1 MQKKQ
6 SIKVKQLEYGVKQLE
21 YGVKQL
27 EYDKTIGIWGETVV
41 CIK

>member
-6 SIKVKQLEYGVKQLE
+6 SMKQLK

-27 EYDKTIGIWGETVV
+27 EYDKTVGIWGETVV

>member
-1 MQKKQ
+1 MQKRQ

-21 YGVKQL
+21 YDRAVR
-27 EYDKTIGIWGETVV
+27 IWGETVI